1 MPSAHRRIGLVVDE
15 PVQGALE
22 VLRKGVEAPLP
33 EATLARRAV
42 FEGAAFEAIQRAV
55 SAGGENGRR
64 AGEIVA
70 LIRRLLPTLEL
81 PHAVRADILDALNRS
96 LEEWSR
102 EERRRRQLALL
113 SSPNPYGEAA
123 LAYAEQFDDLE
134 RLPG

>member
-1 MPSAHRRIGLVVDE
+1 MPSSHRRIGLVVDE
-15 PVQGALE
+15 PVEGALK
-22 VLRKGVEAPLP
+22 VLRKGAESPLP

-55 SAGGENGRR
+55 AGGGENGQR

-70 LIRRLLPTLEL
+70 QIREILPRLEL
-81 PHAVRADILDALNRS
+81 PHAVLAGLLEALDRS
-96 LEEWSR
+96 VDSWSS

-134 RLPG
+134 RLPS